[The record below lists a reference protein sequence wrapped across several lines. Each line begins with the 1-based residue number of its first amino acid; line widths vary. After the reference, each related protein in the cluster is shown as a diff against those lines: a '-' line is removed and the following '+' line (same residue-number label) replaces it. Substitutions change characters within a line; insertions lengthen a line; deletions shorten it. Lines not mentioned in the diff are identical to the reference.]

1 MFESLRIRNYR
12 VFSDL
17 EIGDLSRINLIG
29 GKNNSGKTSL
39 LEAIFLLAGAGD
51 ARALININ
59 VLREMAVGPASTRQP
74 PVEVLH
80 KPTFNGLDMSNPIRI
95 EGYYPPHGPLSL
107 KITTE
112 RIHDSTVSLED
123 TSSIVG
129 VTSMADLVN
138 ENSLMFS
145 YARNGDALSKG
156 HIVLRGRK
164 YQIRQEPVEIPFILA
179 ILNSHAGDV
188 EDDAVMLG
196 KLRQQKQ
203 GYLLL
208 DALRI
213 IEPRLQSIEDSS
225 ASGSPMIWG
234 DIGLSELVPLSV
246 MGEGMTHIARL
257 MLTIATCSG
266 GVVLVDEVENG
277 IHHSVMSKVW
287 KAVAAAAERFDTQI
301 FATTHSYECV
311 EKAYEG
317 LGAEGFRYYR
327 LSSDDRGNQVVAYD
341 EEALQASIDFGFEIR

>member
-39 LEAIFLLAGAGD
+39 LEAIFLLAGSGNVN
-51 ARALININ
+51 ALMNIN
-59 VLREMAVGPASTRQP
+59 VLREMAADPSSTQQAVDVVFK
-74 PVEVLH
+74 PV
-80 KPTFNGLDMSNPIRI
+80 FNDLDMSRPIGI
-95 EGYYPPHGPLSL
+95 EGYYIPHGFLSL
-107 KITTE
+107 EITTE

-123 TSSIVG
+123 TFGIVG
-129 VTSMADLVN
+129 MDSRADLVN
-138 ENSLMFS
+138 ENSLMFR
-145 YARNGDALSKG
+145 YARNGDALSKS
-156 HIVLRGRK
+156 HIVLGEREH
-164 YQIRQEPVEIPFILA
+164 QIRQEPVDIPFNLA
-179 ILNSHAGDV
+179 ILNSHNGDV
-188 EDDAVMLG
+188 GDDAIMLG
-196 KLRQQKQ
+196 RLRQQKH
-203 GYLLL
+203 GDLLL
-208 DALRI
+208 DSLRI
-213 IEPRLQSIEDSS
+213 IEPRLQSIEDNS

-246 MGEGMTHIARL
+246 MGEGMTRIARL
-257 MLTIATCSG
+257 VLAIATCSG

-287 KAVAAAAERFDTQI
+287 KVVAAAAEQFDTQI

-311 EKAYEG
+311 EKAREG
-317 LGAEGFRYYR
+317 LGLEGFHYYR
-327 LSSDDRGNQVVAYD
+327 LSSDDGGNQVVAYD